1 MDTNDDLDDVLDVLD
16 DLPPEDFEEVPQ
28 HEEVEE
34 AAQPEATPQPE
45 AVPQPSQDLS
55 YAELLRQNQELLAQQ
70 FAAAN
75 ANNSRIEELERRLA
89 DYEKKPQTQEEEW
102 YAKLGLNDL
111 TEQQRATFANSI
123 PVIEQIAARRA
134 VEAIQAY
141 ENARLNP
148 RLEQL
153 NQTVQPLATDVN
165 TTREN
170 LRLAQE
176 QAFRAQ
182 VSARLPWLD
191 EARGTAE
198 YANYYNS
205 VIPNTGGIKRSVLLE
220 QAYNAGDANAVV
232 ELLSGFKSNSQ
243 PANTTHIA
251 PGRTNTTV
259 PSGNNETRTRKGMR
273 LSTYLDA
280 VEKHSNGKMS
290 TSEFDKYETAWHNA
304 LLNGTAVDD

>member
-1 MDTNDDLDDVLDVLD
+1 MDTNDEFDDVLDALD
-16 DLPPEDFEEVPQ
+16 EDFEEVPQ

-34 AAQPEATPQPE
+34 EEEEAQPES
-45 AVPQPSQDLS
+45 VPQPAAEQPNQDLS

-102 YAKLGLNDL
+102 YAKLGLDDL

-165 TTREN
+165 ATREN

-220 QAYNAGDANAVV
+220 HAYNAGDANAVV